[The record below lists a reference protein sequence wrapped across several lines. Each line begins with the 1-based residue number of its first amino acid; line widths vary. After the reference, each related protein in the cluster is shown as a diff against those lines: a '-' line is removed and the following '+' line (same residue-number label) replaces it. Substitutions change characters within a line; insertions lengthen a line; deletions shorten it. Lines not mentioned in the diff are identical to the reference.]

1 MSASLELLEDHAH
14 GPLEAQHND
23 DDPVYYSARSIAN
36 FYAMYRAH
44 QNTSIA
50 QIAQQPTL
58 QACRTHAEQDSVQA
72 MHDATELLANT
83 AHALAKI
90 TCSPAAAKA
99 VGAVG
104 ALPMSHVADA
114 AKSCRAPDK
123 LPASKIESA
132 IRTVRQHEEALCAEY
147 APGLA
152 AFLGPRHA
160 KKCERE
166 CLHNMTNIR
175 A

>member
-36 FYAMYRAH
+36 FYAMHRAH

-50 QIAQQPTL
+50 QQPTL
-58 QACRTHAEQDSVQA
+58 QACSMRAEQDCTQA

-83 AHALAKI
+83 AHTLAKI
-90 TCSPAAAKA
+90 ACSPDSTKA
-99 VGAVG
+99 MGAVR
-104 ALPMSHVADA
+104 ALPTSHVATA
-114 AKSCRAPDK
+114 AKSHRAPNK
-123 LPASKIESA
+123 LPASKMESA
-132 IRTVRQHEEALCAEY
+132 MRTVRHYEEALCAEY

-152 AFLGPRHA
+152 AFLGSRHG